1 VFGEEGEALHRK
13 WTDKFG
19 KYPFSSA
26 ASNWPEPDPEAEKMR
41 YDTIKQCREALQQ
54 PTGSNRRKKDAFEQ
68 SLDDTVVEMAQCIE
82 RVAQISFKEREHLK
96 NLVKAAADNWLEICS
111 QRYRI
116 LVILPNSE
124 ENILKSGWK
133 RMGSTSALKLVA
145 RPEIRRIGN
154 AQGQELERQDFVG
167 DWQGSENVWR
177 GR

>member
-1 VFGEEGEALHRK
+1 
-13 WTDKFG
+13 
-19 KYPFSSA
+19 
-26 ASNWPEPDPEAEKMR
+26 MR

-133 RMGSTSALKLVA
+133 RMGSTSTLKLVA

-167 DWQGSENVWR
+167 DWKGSENVWR